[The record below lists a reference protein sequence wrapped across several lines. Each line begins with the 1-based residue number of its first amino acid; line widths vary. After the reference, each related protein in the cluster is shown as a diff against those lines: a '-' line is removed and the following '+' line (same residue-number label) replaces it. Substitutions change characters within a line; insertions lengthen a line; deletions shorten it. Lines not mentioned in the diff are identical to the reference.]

1 MKKQPQKL
9 NLNRE
14 TLLSLDARVTG
25 GAIPGQGFGNTFT
38 CYFSC
43 AESCS
48 PGGTTIQGTS
58 NQR

>member
-1 MKKQPQKL
+1 MKKQIQKL

-14 TLLSLDARVTG
+14 TLLHLDGRVAG
-25 GAIPGQGFGNTFT
+25 GAIPTAGFGNTFT

-48 PGGTTIQGTS
+48 PGGTTLQT
-58 NQR
+58 QR